1 MSRRRGRGAGKRSP
15 KGLKQGR
22 IQVDEAAQAR
32 LDELA
37 AIYRHAKER
46 FAGSRCEGSTEC
58 CRFAITGREPYV
70 TSIEVLAVR
79 RALARRGG
87 ALRPK
92 KRALPL
98 VPAGEDERT
107 CPMLDE
113 RGRCCVYADRPLGC
127 RTFWCHRAEHDDAA
141 VSQSELNE
149 LVRRVQEVAAAHETR
164 GDQGRPLTRAFADL
178 M

>member
-1 MSRRRGRGAGKRSP
+1 MPRKRGRGVAKRATKSP
-15 KGLKQGR
+15 KQGR
-22 IQVDEAAQAR
+22 MQLDEADRNR

-37 AIYRHAKER
+37 AIYRDAEAR
-46 FAGSRCEGSTEC
+46 FTGSRCEGSTEC
-58 CRFAITGREPYV
+58 CRFGITGREPYV

-79 RALARRGG
+79 RALAQRGG

-98 VPAGEDERT
+98 LKDEDERT
-107 CPMLDE
+107 CPMLDQ

-127 RTFWCHRAEHDDAA
+127 RTFWCHRAEHDGGAA
-141 VSQSELNE
+141 SQAELNE
-149 LVRRVQEVAAAHETR
+149 LVRRVQTVAAAHQTR

-178 M
+178 L